1 METQNTINHALEN
14 LLHEI
19 NFSTARSGGKGGQN
33 VNKVETKVML
43 QWPIA
48 QSTAF
53 APEVLARLQIAL
65 AQYINKDGV
74 LVMACETYRS
84 QLENKNEVVRRL
96 QQKIR
101 TALVPK
107 KKRLKTRIPNAIK
120 EQRLESKKQHSAI
133 KQLRKKVTL

>member
-101 TALVPK
+101 TALIPK
-107 KKRLKTRIPNAIK
+107 KKRLKTRIPKAVK

-133 KQLRKKVTL
+133 KQLRKKVSL

>member
-53 APEVLARLQIAL
+53 DPEVLARLQTAL
-65 AQYINKDGV
+65 AQYINKEG
-74 LVMACETYRS
+74 LLIMACETYRS

-107 KKRLKTRIPNAIK
+107 KKRLKTRIPKAVK

-133 KQLRKKVTL
+133 KQLRKKVSL